1 MSHHLNQNNMD
12 KEFIMLEKNVFNKML
27 ERLAKFDK
35 LVNVLFI

>member
-1 MSHHLNQNNMD
+1 MD